1 MTDLSRRHP
10 PLPPDLFAGTPAMLA
25 HADLAGTLEAVNPAW
40 AGALGAS
47 PEALTGRPLSDVA
60 HPDDRAAVAD
70 QLARPDGGG
79 GGIHR
84 FAAVDGGWRTLAW
97 RARPAAGGAG
107 LHLAA
112 WDVTAQL
119 AASDALAAELDAVVS
134 SVSHDLRAPLRA
146 IDGFAG
152 VLLDDRHVDGLPDDT
167 RQFLG
172 LVREAGAELARLFD
186 DLLTVTRVARE
197 PLNPRDGVDVAAL
210 AREVVE
216 YVLAARQGDRAVE
229 WAIGRLPPCRADPAL
244 LRRLLEALLDN
255 ALKFTAPHDRARIE
269 LAWDAACDA
278 YVVRDDG
285 VGFDPARAD
294 QAFAIFGRLPT
305 AQPFPGSGVGLA
317 VAARVAARHGGRL
330 WCDATPGAGA
340 AFWFTVGADA
350 G

>member
-1 MTDLSRRHP
+1 MTDPSLPHP
-10 PLPPDLFAGTPAMLA
+10 SLPPDLFAGTPAMLA
-25 HADLAGTLEAVNPAW
+25 HANLAGTLDAVNPAW
-40 AGALGAS
+40 ATALGSS
-47 PEALTGRPLSDVA
+47 PAALAGRPLGDLA
-60 HPDDRAAVAD
+60 HPDDRTAVAE
-70 QLARPDGGG
+70 QLARDAGG

-84 FAAVDGGWRTLAW
+84 FAAADGAWRTLAW
-97 RARPAAGGAG
+97 RAAPTTGGAG
-107 LHLAA
+107 RHLAA

-146 IDGFAG
+146 IHGFAG

-186 DLLTVTRVARE
+186 DLLTVTRVTRE
-197 PLNPRDGVDVAAL
+197 PLSPRDGVDVGAL
-210 AREVVE
+210 AQEVVE
-216 YVLAARQGDRAVE
+216 YVLAERQGDRAVA
-229 WAIGRLPPCRADPAL
+229 WVIGDLPPCRADPAL

-255 ALKFTAPHDRARIE
+255 ALKFTAPHERARIE
-269 LAWDAACDA
+269 LAWDATHGA

-285 VGFDPARAD
+285 VGFDPALAGH
-294 QAFAIFGRLPT
+294 AFAIFGRLPT

-340 AFWFTVGADA
+340 AFWFTVGEDSI
-350 G
+350 